1 MVDAEQVQLIFGVIG
16 NITNFGL
23 LAYHIP
29 RYIKVVND
37 GSVGN
42 MQPDFPMANLLY
54 CAICFMYGLHD
65 DTILLRIV
73 HAQGLDS
80 KLKFLGVTCVIFNIM
95 MLVFHVA
102 SIAIVVESVKL
113 MPFSLVLFGF
123 INSIVWM
130 AYSLIYESIFTSFAI
145 GAFLSAS
152 QIVIYA
158 LYRHKVKTC
167 KVKSA

>member
-95 MLVFHVA
+95 ML
-102 SIAIVVESVKL
+102 AIVVESVKL

-130 AYSLIYESIFTSFAI
+130 AYSLIYESIFTSLYAVRL
-145 GAFLSAS
+145 ALS
-152 QIVIYA
+152 
-158 LYRHKVKTC
+158 
-167 KVKSA
+167 

>member
-42 MQPDFPMANLLY
+42 MQPDFPMVNLLY

-95 MLVFHVA
+95 T
-102 SIAIVVESVKL
+102 AIVAESVKL

-130 AYSLIYESIFTSFAI
+130 AYSLIYKINIYLFICSAI

-152 QIVIYA
+152 EIVIYA

>member
-95 MLVFHVA
+95 ML
-102 SIAIVVESVKL
+102 AIVVESVKL

-145 GAFLSAS
+145 GAFLNTRLKHA
-152 QIVIYA
+152 
-158 LYRHKVKTC
+158 R
-167 KVKSA
+167 